1 MELDLTS
8 GVWTDLDSSIKMST
22 PGGPCSEPDLICPV
36 GTVSNTKWFCAT
48 YQWNMGGYSDGGFG
62 GSGSGSGGGSGNA
75 AQGTCVACSNFW
87 SSSSCEQT
95 SMDAVSKRG
104 CADVC
109 FGAGTRNISS
119 VTLRYGH
126 GMAQGPAGPGTLILF
141 GGTKGN
147 IDNSRSTAQPSEN
160 RELIRG
166 SFVGV
171 INGENDLW
179 MYHNRKWR
187 TIIVRGEKAGEVPVG
202 RSFFGLL
209 ALPNSEITSTTF
221 LLFGGFSRKRLPE
234 LSDTWK
240 LTLALAGDSYTG
252 TWKLIEPK
260 GPSPSGRV
268 GLGLVISHHGNV
280 HLFGGGVFDWGK
292 IDDRTETLLFR
303 AVIPSED
310 HHWSFDPS
318 TDKWTKM
325 SESGIVP
332 SARCF
337 SGFVKGTNFRKM
349 SLFLFGGIDRNGNL
363 LNDLWEYQTT
373 SATWREI
380 SSFLT
385 GQPPSPRLGLSLISD
400 DLGDVY
406 VVGGE
411 GANAGF
417 RDFFKVPL
425 PEDGAPLPTSRYEF
439 LQIYDEVFVC
449 MCTAAYAY
457 AEVAQQ
463 TILQES
469 FDLSSAISL
478 YPAYVP
484 SKSPLYGLPSV
495 SPTDVPSSLAII
507 LV

>member
-1 MELDLTS
+1 
-8 GVWTDLDSSIKMST
+8 
-22 PGGPCSEPDLICPV
+22 
-36 GTVSNTKWFCAT
+36 
-48 YQWNMGGYSDGGFG
+48 
-62 GSGSGSGGGSGNA
+62 
-75 AQGTCVACSNFW
+75 
-87 SSSSCEQT
+87 
-95 SMDAVSKRG
+95 
-104 CADVC
+104 
-109 FGAGTRNISS
+109 
-119 VTLRYGH
+119 
-126 GMAQGPAGPGTLILF
+126 
-141 GGTKGN
+141 
-147 IDNSRSTAQPSEN
+147 
-160 RELIRG
+160 
-166 SFVGV
+166 
-171 INGENDLW
+171 
-179 MYHNRKWR
+179 
-187 TIIVRGEKAGEVPVG
+187 
-202 RSFFGLL
+202 
-209 ALPNSEITSTTF
+209 
-221 LLFGGFSRKRLPE
+221 
-234 LSDTWK
+234 
-240 LTLALAGDSYTG
+240 
-252 TWKLIEPK
+252 
-260 GPSPSGRV
+260 
-268 GLGLVISHHGNV
+268 
-280 HLFGGGVFDWGK
+280 
-292 IDDRTETLLFR
+292 
-303 AVIPSED
+303 
-310 HHWSFDPS
+310 
-318 TDKWTKM
+318 
-325 SESGIVP
+325 
-332 SARCF
+332 
-337 SGFVKGTNFRKM
+337 M